1 MTFLLKL
8 TSLIMLRAMS
18 LQPTDA
24 LPQRISQAAPWWIGL
39 GITGVA
45 IIVSSGSGPL
55 LTCFALIGI
64 GADADI
70 ARRLREARAAQGE
83 ALGMA
88 EGIESPRRVT
98 PSVVAGFVRPIHAAM
113 YLLLLSFAW
122 ASLLHLAGQATDPAT
137 ARWWLAIDLAAASV
151 LGYGYSR
158 LARRQE

>member
-1 MTFLLKL
+1 LLKL
-8 TSLIMLRAMS
+8 TGLIMLRAMS

-24 LPQRISQAAPWWIGL
+24 LPHRLSRAAPWWIGL
-39 GITGVA
+39 GITGVTVTVA
-45 IIVSSGSGPL
+45 SGSGPL

-70 ARRLREARAAQGE
+70 ARRLREARAAQRE
-83 ALGMA
+83 ALGITQ
-88 EGIESPRRVT
+88 GIQSPRRVT

-122 ASLLHLAGQATDPAT
+122 ASLLHLAGQATDPAA